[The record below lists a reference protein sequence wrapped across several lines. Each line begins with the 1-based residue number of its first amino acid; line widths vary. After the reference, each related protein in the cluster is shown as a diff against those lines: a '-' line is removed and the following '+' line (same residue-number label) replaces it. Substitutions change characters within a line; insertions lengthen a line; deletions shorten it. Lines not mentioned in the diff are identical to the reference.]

1 MTQAW
6 HALSADEVLSHVGS
20 ARAGLSETEAVARL
34 ARHGPNRLPSP
45 PQRSAFRRFARQFH
59 NVLIYVLLVAAAVVL
74 LLGHVL
80 DAAVI
85 LGVTLVNAIIGF
97 VQEGR
102 AEDALAAIRGM
113 LAPTAVVVRGG
124 RRRTVPAADLVPGDI
139 VHVESGDRVAA
150 DLRLLESHGTAI
162 DESALTGESAPVD
175 KGVAPEPEATPI
187 AERADIAWAGTLVT
201 HGQATGVVV
210 ATGSDTEIGAVSR
223 LVAGVE
229 TIETPLGIKLARFG
243 RRLTIAVVLAA
254 VGVFAVGIARGRDMA
269 DTFLAVVGI
278 AVAAIP
284 EGLPA
289 IVTIALAIG
298 VGRMA
303 RRNAI
308 VRRLPSVETLGAVTV
323 ICTDKTGTLT
333 RNEMTVRR
341 TVTFEGEYDVTGTG
355 YAPEGE
361 VRHKGSR
368 VDVFEHAALAA
379 LVRAAILCNDAMV
392 LRTGAGWRLEGDP
405 TEGALVTLALKSGL
419 DVEAERS
426 RARRIDAVPFEAD
439 RRWMAT
445 AHAQAGADIMVVVK
459 GAPETVLAMCPMQ
472 LTIAGELPLERGYWN
487 MVLDGLTDSGMRVLA
502 VAARF
507 SDAGDPSPLANLE
520 NLTLLGFIGS
530 IDPPRDEAVAAIA
543 RCHAAGIRV
552 KMITGDHALT
562 ARAVARDLG
571 LDGDRVLTGA
581 DLDRIEPDKLI
592 HAIEDADVFAR
603 TSPEHKL
610 LLVSALQRDGDVVA
624 MTGDGVNDA
633 PALKRADVGVAMG
646 HKGTEAAK
654 EASAI
659 VLADDNFAS
668 IAHAVEEGRAV
679 YENIRKAILYIL
691 PTSSAQAGVL
701 VIAIVAGWTAPV
713 TPVQILWV
721 NMVTA
726 TLLSLVIAFEP
737 VEGHIMLRPPRSR
750 EEPLLSRLLI
760 WRTILVTG
768 LLAGGV
774 LLLHNM
780 ELERGL
786 SEAAART
793 AAVNALVMGEIFYL
807 FNMRRTGRS
816 VLNRELLLGNRYA
829 LPAIGLLVLLQIG
842 FTYLHPMQRLFGTAD
857 LDAMAWSSCLLVGV
871 LVFVMVELEK
881 LAVEWFRPANP

>member
-1 MTQAW
+1 MTQSW
-6 HALSADEVLSHVGS
+6 HALSADEALAQAGG
-20 ARAGLSETEAVARL
+20 AREGLSETEASARL

-45 PQRSAFRRFARQFH
+45 RPRSAFRRLLQQFH
-59 NVLIYVLLVAAAVVL
+59 NVLIYVLLVAAVVVL
-74 LLGHVL
+74 LLGHAL

-85 LGVTLVNAIIGF
+85 VGVTVVNAVIGF
-97 VQEGR
+97 IQEGR
-102 AEDALAAIRGM
+102 AESALAAIRGM
-113 LAPTAVVVRGG
+113 LAPTAAVIRSG
-124 RRRTVPAADLVPGDI
+124 RRRTVPAADLVPGDV
-139 VHVESGDRVAA
+139 VHIESGDRVAA
-150 DLRLLESHGTAI
+150 DLRLLDSHGVAI

-175 KGVAPEPEATPI
+175 KGVMPILQETPL
-187 AERADIAWAGTLVT
+187 AERTDMAWAGTLVT
-201 HGQATGVVV
+201 RGQATGVVV
-210 ATGSDTEIGAVSR
+210 ATGTDTEIGAVSR

-229 TIETPLGIKLARFG
+229 AIETPLGIKLARFG
-243 RRLTIAVVLAA
+243 RRLTITIVLAA

-303 RRNAI
+303 QRNAI

-341 TVTFEGEYDVTGTG
+341 AVTFEGEYDVTGIG
-355 YAPEGE
+355 YEPEGE
-361 VRHKGSR
+361 VRHKGAR
-368 VDVFEHAALAA
+368 TDVFEHAALAA
-379 LVRAAILCNDAMV
+379 LVRAAVLCNDAAV
-392 LRTGAGWRLEGDP
+392 LRTGAGWRMEGDP

-419 DVEAERS
+419 DVEAERT
-426 RARRIDAVPFEAD
+426 RADRIDAVPFESD

-445 AHAQAGADIMVVVK
+445 AHAQAGADTMVVVK
-459 GAPETVLAMCPMQ
+459 GAPETVLAMCPLQ
-472 LTIAGELPLERGYWN
+472 LTTAGELPLESGYWS

-507 SDAGDPSPLANLE
+507 VDEGDSRPLASVG
-520 NLTLLGFIGS
+520 NLTLLGLIGI

-571 LDGDRVLTGA
+571 LDGDRVLTGT
-581 DLDRIEPDKLI
+581 DLDRIEPDKLV
-592 HAIEDADVFAR
+592 HAIEDADIFAR

-610 LLVSALQRDGDVVA
+610 MLVTALQRDGDIVA

-646 HKGTEAAK
+646 RKGTEAAK

-691 PTSSAQAGVL
+691 PTNGAEAGVL
-701 VIAIVAGWTAPV
+701 VIAILAGLTMPI
-713 TPVQILWV
+713 TPVQILWI
-721 NMVTA
+721 NMVTE
-726 TLLSLVIAFEP
+726 TLLSIVIAFEP
-737 VEGHIMLRPPRSR
+737 VEPRLMHRPPRPPG
-750 EEPLLSRLLI
+750 EPLLSRLLV
-760 WRTILVTG
+760 WRTVLVTA
-768 LLAGGV
+768 LLAGAV
-774 LLLHNM
+774 LALHHY
-780 ELERGL
+780 ELDRGM

-793 AAVNALVMGEIFYL
+793 AAVNALVAGEIFYL
-807 FNMRRTGRS
+807 FNMRRNERS
-816 VLNRELLLGNRYA
+816 TLNRDLLFGNRYA
-829 LPAIGLLVLLQIG
+829 LPAIGLLILLQLG
-842 FTYLHPMQRLFGTAD
+842 FTYLPAMQQLFGSAA
-857 LDAMAWSSCLLVGV
+857 LDAQAWLLCVLVGAV
-871 LVFVMVELEK
+871 VFVVVEVEK
-881 LAVEWFRPANP
+881 AGRLQLRRVHP

>member
-6 HALSADEVLSHVGS
+6 HALSADAVLSHVGS
-20 ARAGLSETEAVARL
+20 VRAGLSETEAATRL
-34 ARHGPNRLPSP
+34 ARIGPNRLPSP
-45 PQRSAFRRFARQFH
+45 PPRSALRRLLRQFH
-59 NVLIYVLLVAAAVVL
+59 NVLIYVLLVAAVVVL

-85 LGVTLVNAIIGF
+85 LGVTVVNAIIGF

-113 LAPTAVVVRGG
+113 LAPTAVVVRAG
-124 RRRTVPAADLVPGDI
+124 RRRTVPAADLVPGDV

-175 KGVAPEPEATPI
+175 KGVVPVPEATPI

-229 TIETPLGIKLARFG
+229 TLETPLGIKLARFG
-243 RRLTIAVVLAA
+243 RHLTIAVVLAA

-341 TVTFEGEYDVTGTG
+341 AVTFEGEYDVTGTG

-368 VDVFEHAALAA
+368 VDVFEHSALAA
-379 LVRAAILCNDAMV
+379 LVRAAILCNDAAV
-392 LRTGAGWRLEGDP
+392 LRTGAGWRMEGDP

-419 DVEAERS
+419 DVEAERA
-426 RARRIDAVPFEAD
+426 RAERIDAVPFEAD

-445 AHAQAGADIMVVVK
+445 AHAQAGADTMVVVK
-459 GAPETVLAMCPMQ
+459 GAPETVLAMCPLQ
-472 LTIAGELPLERGYWN
+472 LTAAGELPLEHGYWN

-507 SDAGDPSPLANLE
+507 VDEGNTRPLEGIE

-610 LLVSALQRDGDVVA
+610 TLVSALQRDGDVVA

-713 TPVQILWV
+713 TAVQILWV

-750 EEPLLSRLLI
+750 DEPLLSRLLI
-760 WRTILVTG
+760 WRTVLVTG

-774 LLLHNM
+774 LLLHHM

-816 VLNRELLLGNRYA
+816 VLNRELLFGNRYA
-829 LPAIGLLVLLQIG
+829 LPGVGLLLLLQIG
-842 FTYLHPMQRLFGTAD
+842 FTYLPPMQRLFGTGD
-857 LDAMAWSSCLLVGV
+857 LDTFAWLSCLLVGV

-881 LAVEWFRPANP
+881 FAVMRWNPGSP